1 MMINHQKELVLRPG
15 DRIWFK
21 SSIYGDRYYDAVI
34 KAINPGPG
42 RTICTNVFESP
53 TRCTSIQKYELKD
66 GEKVNMFPP
75 AGRIMMRFWTL
86 QPGKYDAASCPFS
99 ELASSFVKVAKEARK
114 DVSGQG
120 QMYLKRFKDP
130 RAMICFKMK
139 TKLLFERRTLPHIPN
154 HCFFTRNFWSL

>member
-1 MMINHQKELVLRPG
+1 MMKHTHVCLPDPPDEHPCLETLQMMMINHQKELVLRPG

-53 TRCTSIQKYELKD
+53 TRCTSIQKYELKE
-66 GEKVNMFPP
+66 GEKVNLLFP

-86 QPGKYDAASCPFS
+86 QPGKYDATSCPS
-99 ELASSFVKVAKEARK
+99 ASWRLPL
-114 DVSGQG
+114 
-120 QMYLKRFKDP
+120 LK
-130 RAMICFKMK
+130 
-139 TKLLFERRTLPHIPN
+139 
-154 HCFFTRNFWSL
+154 